1 MDGAPFD
8 FFSQTE
14 SSGAAVDAMDG
25 EGWGLTPPRL
35 RRDSS
40 SGRVPRA
47 GNVTAPGID
56 LNADSAAASYPD
68 MTMYTHILQRDSSS
82 DQGARGK
89 AVVVPG
95 RVAARQQA
103 PGSSRQPH
111 VPSIQVD
118 DDAGIEEDED
128 EDENALNQHSKRP
141 KSKANWTDEN
151 TYILCELACEEI
163 EDGNF
168 TAKVWNTEGYKNM
181 KEKYYQKTKL
191 WHPGREVKNKI
202 QNLKGLY
209 NDWVWLQQQTGCGRG
224 EHGEVTATKAWW
236 EREIKSRPNL
246 KKFRKGNP
254 EYIGL
259 LHEMFHEVAV
269 DGTSA
274 FVPGIGN
281 DIETNDD
288 DDDEDG
294 SPMSNNTRKSRTNS
308 ADFRS
313 TATSPSKKLKSGNR
327 GTMPDAD
334 NSPPTNGKTKG
345 PFLRTFKEITTR
357 MDKEA
362 ETSNTILQAIVD
374 EGKEKAKRSEERKVA
389 VATCQQLAIECGATE
404 ESIEYFVACDL
415 FKDKHNRFVFQNMK
429 TPQARLIW
437 LKRWCKAKKMYDEE

>member
-1 MDGAPFD
+1 MAPKTPKALVTCNWVK
-8 FFSQTE
+8 STVTE
-14 SSGAAVDAMDG
+14 STLSDFVKSGHLPKTKEVMSYRAPNPSEEKPQPKKG
-25 EGWGLTPPRL
+25 ET
-35 RRDSS
+35 
-40 SGRVPRA
+40 
-47 GNVTAPGID
+47 
-56 LNADSAAASYPD
+56 
-68 MTMYTHILQRDSSS
+68 
-82 DQGARGK
+82 
-89 AVVVPG
+89 
-95 RVAARQQA
+95 
-103 PGSSRQPH
+103 
-111 VPSIQVD
+111 
-118 DDAGIEEDED
+118 
-128 EDENALNQHSKRP
+128 
-141 KSKANWTDEN
+141 NWTDEN

-168 TAKVWNTEGYKNM
+168 TAKVWTSQGYKNM

-202 QNLKGLY
+202 QNLKGVY

-224 EHGEVTATKAWW
+224 EHGEITATTAWW

-274 FVPGIGN
+274 YVPGTA
-281 DIETNDD
+281 DDTEANDD

-294 SPMSNNTRKSRTNS
+294 SPMSTSTCKRGASS
-308 ADFRS
+308 VDFRS
-313 TATSPSKKLKSGNR
+313 TASSPLKKIKMN
-327 GTMPDAD
+327 ME
-334 NSPPTNGKTKG
+334 NGKTKG
-345 PFLRTFKEITTR
+345 PFLRTLKEITTR

-374 EGKEKAKRSEERKVA
+374 QGKEKAKRSEERKVA
-389 VATCQQLAIECGATE
+389 VATCQQLTIECGAAE

-429 TPQARLIW
+429 TPEARLIW
-437 LKRWCKAKKMYDEE
+437 LKRWCKAKKMYDEDES